1 MVNSYYHS
9 SGAQHTIIDE
19 HVQKASPHGR
29 WRRCRT
35 LVRCEEAGFSWA
47 REDSRILAIVF

>member
-29 WRRCRT
+29 CAGAARWFA
-35 LVRCEEAGFSWA
+35 VRKRGFRGRVKTRA
-47 REDSRILAIVF
+47 YSR